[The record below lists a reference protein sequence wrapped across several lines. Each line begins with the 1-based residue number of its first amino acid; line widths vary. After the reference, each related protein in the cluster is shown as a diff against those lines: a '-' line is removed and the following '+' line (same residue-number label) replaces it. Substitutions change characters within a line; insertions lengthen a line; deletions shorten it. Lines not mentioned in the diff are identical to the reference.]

1 MSTSSEFRGFDLVR
15 HGYDRHEV
23 DRYLKTLSE
32 ASSPV
37 SPPPFQ
43 IAWRGYD
50 RHQVDVRI
58 RDLLAD
64 RDSNG

>member
-15 HGYDRHEV
+15 RGYDRHQV
-23 DRYLKTLSE
+23 DQYLKTLSE
-32 ASSPV
+32 ANSPAG
-37 SPPPFQ
+37 PPPFR
-43 IAWRGYD
+43 IAGRGYD

-64 RDSNG
+64 RGING

>member
-15 HGYDRHEV
+15 RGYDRHQV
-23 DRYLKTLSE
+23 DHYLKALSE
-32 ASSPV
+32 AGSPV
-37 SPPPFQ
+37 GPPPFR
-43 IAWRGYD
+43 IAGRGYD

-64 RDSNG
+64 RGING